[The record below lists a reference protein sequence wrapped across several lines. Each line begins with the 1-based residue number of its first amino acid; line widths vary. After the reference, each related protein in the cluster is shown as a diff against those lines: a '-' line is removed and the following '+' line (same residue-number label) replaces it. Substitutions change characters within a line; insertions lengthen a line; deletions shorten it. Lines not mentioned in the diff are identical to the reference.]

1 MRSYFKSI
9 SYKES
14 INYYMKKI
22 LKSWVGIGILISLIL
37 ISGFVIKHQA
47 EPWTTDQLLEPSALA
62 NTMKNNQEAQ
72 PKIFCVGPGALIPH
86 SIDVGP
92 GKEKGNIEKLRAEL
106 TKLPKDADVV
116 IYCGCCPFERCPN
129 VRPAF
134 TLLNEMKFTHAKLLN
149 LPHNLKTDWIDK
161 GFPTVK

>member
-1 MRSYFKSI
+1 MRKFI
-9 SYKES
+9 RA
-14 INYYMKKI
+14 
-22 LKSWVGIGILISLIL
+22 WFGISLLLAIIL
-37 ISGFVIKHQA
+37 VSAFVQKLQI
-47 EPWTTDQLLEPSALA
+47 EPWTADQLLEPSALA
-62 NTMKNNQEAQ
+62 NTMKNDQAAQ

-92 GKEKGNIEKLRAEL
+92 GKEKENIEKLRAEL
-106 TKLPKDADVV
+106 TKLPKDASVV

-134 TLLNEMKFTHAKLLN
+134 TLLNEMKFSHAKLLN

-161 GFPTVK
+161 GFPTTK